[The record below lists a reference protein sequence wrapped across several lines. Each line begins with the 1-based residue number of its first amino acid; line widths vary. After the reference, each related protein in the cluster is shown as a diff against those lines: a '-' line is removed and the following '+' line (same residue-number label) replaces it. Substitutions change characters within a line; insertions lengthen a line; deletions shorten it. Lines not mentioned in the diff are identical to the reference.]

1 MKPKTNKR
9 RQVTPGGRYV
19 DMVSAE
25 DAIQRDSEDV
35 FNDDSLDAASNDLF
49 QSIYAGNSDS
59 TFEDFNIEP
68 NSETSGADEEL
79 RMEALRQAVNIA
91 KLMTGITVHDV
102 LAIAQ
107 TVYDYLNPNHF

>member
-35 FNDDSLDAASNDLF
+35 FNDDSFDASDDLF
-49 QSIYAGNSDS
+49 QSIYAGNSDL
-59 TFEDFNIEP
+59 TFESFDIESNP
-68 NSETSGADEEL
+68 ETSGADEEL
-79 RMEALRQAVNIA
+79 RIEALRQAVNIA
-91 KLMTGITVHDV
+91 RLMTDITVPDV

-107 TVYDYLNPNHF
+107 TVYVYLK